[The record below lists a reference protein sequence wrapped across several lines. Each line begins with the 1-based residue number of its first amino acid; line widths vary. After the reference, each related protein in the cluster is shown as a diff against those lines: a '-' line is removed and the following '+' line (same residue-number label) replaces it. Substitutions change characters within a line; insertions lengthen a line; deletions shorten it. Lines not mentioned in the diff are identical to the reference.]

1 MSIEMVRLNGR
12 ARNQLITLKRRT
24 GIENWNILCRWAF
37 CASLAEEHPPRSGSG
52 GGEAAIEMTWRTFG
66 GEYADVYLGL
76 LKQRNLDH
84 GLGIDEQSLQD
95 QLKLHLHR
103 GIGYLTSKK
112 DFSSIENL
120 LQITPWLNCENVT
133 A

>member
-1 MSIEMVRLNGR
+1 MSIETVRLNGR

-37 CASLAEEHPPRSGSG
+37 CASLAEDHAPRPGSA

-76 LKQRNLDH
+76 LKQHNLEHD
-84 GLGIDEQSLQD
+84 LGTDDQSLQE

-103 GIGYLTSKK
+103 GIGYLASKK
-112 DFSSIENL
+112 DFTSVEQL
-120 LQITPWLNCENVT
+120 LNIGEST

>member
-1 MSIEMVRLNGR
+1 MSIETIRLNGR
-12 ARNQLITLKRRT
+12 ARNQLMTLKRRT

-37 CASLAEEHPPRSGSG
+37 CISLTEDHVPRAGSVD
-52 GGEAAIEMTWRTFG
+52 GEASIEMTWRTFG

-76 LKQRNLDH
+76 LKQRNLDQ
-84 GLGIDEQSLQD
+84 GLGTDDQSLQE

-112 DFSSIENL
+112 NFSSIEHL
-120 LQITPWLNCENVT
+120 LSIGEST
-133 A
+133 ARTL